1 MDHKAVIRISKE
13 AMCTELEE
21 EGDAV
26 LLHLATKVYY
36 TLNETGLFI
45 YRRIEEGV
53 QFGEIIEALCSTY
66 DVTSGE
72 AETEAEKLVRD
83 LDREGF
89 CTVEEP

>member
-1 MDHKAVIRISKE
+1 MDPQAVLRISKE
-13 AMCTELEE
+13 AMCTVLEE

-45 YRRIEEGV
+45 YRRIEEGAR
-53 QFGEIIEALCSTY
+53 FGEIVEALCSAY
-66 DVTSGE
+66 DVASEE
-72 AETEAEKLVRD
+72 AESEAEHLVKD
-83 LDREGF
+83 LEREGF